1 VGLVPKKGDTQMK
14 GIRIAVLTVV
24 LAAALVV
31 APTASP
37 QPDNRQATFGNLIA
51 ALNNINVQIDRLNVL
66 SNIRDSNVQVVNV
79 EDVLSGNNI
88 RALNNA
94 LNRNNVEIL
103 NLRNFLNNVLNN
115 PNCSVV
121 ALCDVLND
129 ADIVVSDVI
138 AINVL
143 SGGDVIIFEQP
154 PALP

>member
-1 VGLVPKKGDTQMK
+1 MK

-37 QPDNRQATFGNLIA
+37 KQENRQATFGNLIA

-66 SNIRDSNVQVVNV
+66 SNLDAEEIRLVNV
-79 EDVLSGNNI
+79 ENVLSGNNI

-94 LNRNNVEIL
+94 LNNNDVDV
-103 NLRNFLNNVLNN
+103 LRDFLNDNE
-115 PNCSVV
+115 CSVV
-121 ALCDVLND
+121 AVCDSLNNVLND
-129 ADIVVSDVI
+129 ADIAITDVI

-143 SGGDVIIFEQP
+143 SGGDVIVFADGP
-154 PALP
+154 GAPALP

>member
-1 VGLVPKKGDTQMK
+1 MK

-37 QPDNRQATFGNLIA
+37 KQENRQATFGNLIA

-66 SNIRDSNVQVVNV
+66 SNLDAEEIRLVNV
-79 EDVLSGNNI
+79 ENVLSGNNI

-94 LNRNNVEIL
+94 LNNNDVDV
-103 NLRNFLNNVLNN
+103 LRDFLNDNE
-115 PNCSVV
+115 CSVV
-121 ALCDVLND
+121 AVCDSLNNVLND
-129 ADIVVSDVI
+129 ADIVITDVI

-143 SGGDVIIFEQP
+143 SGGDVIVFADGP
-154 PALP
+154 GAPALP